1 MEIQTQ
7 EMRLTKLLSKVII
20 TEVSQKLANQL
31 LSKFKETTT
40 DSDEI
45 ILAII
50 NKFDQYKEG
59 ITDTSKR
66 DITKYTYN
74 ELKNFILTK
83 ELRKLEDSAFKK
95 LKKKWDNENERQ
107 GTKVHDYR
115 HDTLKSLI
123 KKFYMIQPYLNKE
136 VQDIMRYGYLDLV
149 GIIQDKFEPILTAK
163 ALEHFKKTTQTSQET
178 ILWYLDTYLT
188 NIDNLPEN
196 TKPLLSMS
204 FEELEHLVDGSLSSM
219 EATQYKNDYS
229 DVDIVYD
236 DNNLLVFAP
245 KTKDQCIKLAHGRSW
260 CTSREGGSNLYY
272 NYRLNNNRTLYYVL
286 DQDLPYSDL
295 NFASVILV
303 DPYGGKALADGS
315 NSGKYSGHQ
324 NIPWSD
330 ILGKIPKLQ
339 GLEDL
344 LEPKPLTDSEKELI
358 SKVRNI
364 SVGDDVIK
372 SLGDENTAE
381 MWMEINSP
389 RLNNQQYESLPPSLQ
404 KKYIALGF
412 DLTGD
417 QIKSSDQNVL
427 SYYVNKKKE
436 RLMNTSLE
444 KMSSEDLDLLS
455 TPMMKGVKESLKT
468 KFLESLTSKI
478 AGKETTFELAYPND
492 TSSKFAKLYGME
504 QLLKMIPNDVTT
516 VEISNSTSSPMN
528 LTIPEEFRKFKD
540 LEIFYAQNA
549 LNEIP
554 DQLRGL
560 QNLQF
565 INISNSPNITEIPE
579 WIADLPNLAA
589 LVLHGVN
596 PNIVIPPKVQA
607 RVDSDE
613 LTLLTS

>member
-1 MEIQTQ
+1 
-7 EMRLTKLLSKVII
+7 MRLTKSLSKVII
-20 TEVSQKLANQL
+20 TEVSQKITNQL

-40 DSDEI
+40 DSDEV

-83 ELRKLEDSAFKK
+83 ELRKLEDGAFKK

-123 KKFYMIQPYLNKE
+123 NKFYMIQPYLNKE

-163 ALEHFKKTTQTSQET
+163 ALEHFKKTTQTSQDT

-229 DVDIVYD
+229 DVDVVYD

-315 NSGKYSGHQ
+315 NSGKYSGHH
-324 NIPWSD
+324 NVPWSD
-330 ILGKIPKLQ
+330 ILSKIPKLQ

-344 LEPKPLTDSEKELI
+344 FKPKPLTDSEKQLI
-358 SKVRNI
+358 SQVNNV
-364 SVGDDVIK
+364 SVGNDVIK
-372 SLGDENTAE
+372 SLGDEKTAE
-381 MWMEINSP
+381 MWLEINSP
-389 RLNNQQYESLPPSLQ
+389 RLNSQQYESLPPSLQ

-444 KMSSEDLDLLS
+444 DMKSEDIDLLS
-455 TPMMKGVKESLKT
+455 TPMMNGLRESLKT
-468 KFLESLTSKI
+468 KFLEFLTTIHGEK
-478 AGKETTFELAYPND
+478 GTFKLEYPYERKD
-492 TSSKFAKLYGME
+492 IYSKFAKLYGME
-504 QLLKMIPNDVTT
+504 QLLKVIPSDVIKI
-516 VEISNSTSSPMN
+516 EISNSTSSPMN

-540 LEIFYAQNA
+540 LQVFYAQNA

-554 DQLRGL
+554 DQLKGL

-565 INISNSPNITEIPE
+565 IVIANSPNISEVPE
-579 WIADLPNLAA
+579 WIADLPNLVGV
-589 LVLHGVN
+589 VLHGVN

-607 RVDSDE
+607 KVDSDE
-613 LTLLTS
+613 LILDLK

>member
-1 MEIQTQ
+1 METQTQ
-7 EMRLTKLLSKVII
+7 EMRLTKLLSNVII
-20 TEVSQKLANQL
+20 VEVSQKLANQL

-83 ELRKLEDSAFKK
+83 ELRKFEDSAFKK

-107 GTKVHDYR
+107 GNRVHDYR

-123 KKFYMIQPYLNKE
+123 KKFYMIQPYLKKE
-136 VQDIMRYGYLDLV
+136 AQDIMRYGYLDLTQL
-149 GIIQDKFEPILTAK
+149 IQGKFEPILTAK
-163 ALEHFKKTTQTSQET
+163 ALEHFKKTTQTSEDT
-178 ILWYLDTYLT
+178 IIWYLDTYLS
-188 NIDNLPEN
+188 NIDNLPEG
-196 TKPLLSMS
+196 TKPLLSMN

-219 EATQYKNDYS
+219 ESIQYKNDYS
-229 DVDIVYD
+229 DIDIIYN

-245 KTKDQCIKLAHGRSW
+245 KTKDQCIKLAHGKSW
-260 CTSREGGSNLYY
+260 CTSREGRGNYYY
-272 NYRLNNNRTLYYVL
+272 NYRLNKNLTLYYVL

-315 NSGKYSGHQ
+315 NAGRYAGA
-324 NIPWSD
+324 NILPWSE
-330 ILGKIPKLQ
+330 ILSKIPKLQ

-344 LEPKPLTDSEKELI
+344 FKPKPLTDSEKQFI
-358 SKVRNI
+358 SQVNNV
-364 SVGDDVIK
+364 SVGNDVIK
-372 SLGDENTAE
+372 SLGDEKTAE
-381 MWMEINSP
+381 MWLEINSP
-389 RLNNQQYESLPPSLQ
+389 TLNGQQYESLPPSLQ
-404 KKYIALGF
+404 KKYVALGF
-412 DLTGD
+412 DLTSD

-427 SYYVNKKKE
+427 LYYINRKKE

-444 KMSSEDLDLLS
+444 DMKSEDLDLLS
-455 TPMMKGVKESLKT
+455 TPMMSGVKESLKT
-468 KFLESLTSKI
+468 KFLESLTTIRGEK
-478 AGKETTFELAYPND
+478 GVFKLEYPKD
-492 TSSKFAKLYGME
+492 VYSKFAKLYGME
-504 QLLKMIPNDVTT
+504 QLLKMIPKDVIH

-528 LTIPEEFRKFKD
+528 LTIPEEFRELKD
-540 LEIFYAQNA
+540 LQVFYAQNA

-554 DQLRGL
+554 DQLKGL

-565 INISNSPNITEIPE
+565 IVIANSPNISEVPE

-613 LTLLTS
+613 LILDLK